1 MKHLKKFNE
10 MNNID
15 MNISGLKCDKC
26 DYSDPSVK
34 LEDYE
39 KSIGRPC
46 PECGE
51 SLLTQEDYD
60 GVIQMVQA
68 VEMLN
73 GFSQADLDAIANNLS
88 EEEIDGALDMM
99 NQLKMTKTGDTED
112 GREKWNMGELPNKKL
127 IKTK

>member
-112 GREKWNMGELPNKKL
+112 GREKWNMGELPNKK
-127 IKTK
+127 

>member
-10 MNNID
+10 MNSMLD
-15 MNISGLKCDKC
+15 ISGLKCDSC

-39 KSIGRPC
+39 KSIGKPC
-46 PECGE
+46 PKCGE

-60 GVIQMVQA
+60 GVMQIVQA

-73 GFSQADLDAIANNLS
+73 GFSDADLDAIVSNLS
-88 EEEIDGALDMM
+88 QDEIDGALDMM
-99 NQLKMTKTGDTED
+99 NKLKITKTGETHES
-112 GREKWNMGELPNKKL
+112 L
-127 IKTK
+127 I

>member
-15 MNISGLKCDKC
+15 MNISGLKCDSC
-26 DYSDPSVK
+26 GFSDDSVK

-60 GVIQMVQA
+60 GVMQMVQA

-73 GFSQADLDAIANNLS
+73 GFSQEDLDAIANNLS

-112 GREKWNMGELPNKKL
+112 GREKWNMGELPNKK
-127 IKTK
+127 